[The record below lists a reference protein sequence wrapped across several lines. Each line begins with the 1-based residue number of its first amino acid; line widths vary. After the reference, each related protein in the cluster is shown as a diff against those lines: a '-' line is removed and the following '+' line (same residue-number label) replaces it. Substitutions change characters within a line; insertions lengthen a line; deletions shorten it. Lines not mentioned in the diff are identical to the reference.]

1 MATSREDKHLAI
13 KAAYRALR
21 SIGLDH
27 IRLDG
32 ARASDVSPTQES
44 FEHAVLIVRAVAAIH
59 ARRYGIGCIP
69 KTASSA
75 VAPRQR
81 NSLST
86 RNSRASLLSLKASPN
101 RVARRGACQAPFAA
115 LRECFEAHSGQRTS
129 HTTA

>member
-59 ARRYGIGCIP
+59 AR
-69 KTASSA
+69 
-75 VAPRQR
+75 
-81 NSLST
+81 
-86 RNSRASLLSLKASPN
+86 
-101 RVARRGACQAPFAA
+101 VARDVEQVRHWVHTENRLVGGGTPAA
-115 LRECFEAHSGQRTS
+115 EFSEHQKLEGLVALLEGFPESGS
-129 HTTA
+129 